1 MLTITEGREGGV
13 LTLVL
18 NGELDL
24 ATHGDLVAALDKA
37 LERSDGAAEVVE
49 IDCERLR
56 FCDSTGVHTFL
67 LAHRRARTD
76 GVTFRLVGVRGL
88 VLRVLTIC
96 GAMAILTM
104 A

>member
-1 MLTITEGREGGV
+1 MLTITDRREGGV

-18 NGELDL
+18 DGELDL
-24 ATHGDLVAALDKA
+24 STHGNLVAALDKA
-37 LERSDGAAEVVE
+37 MERSEGAADVVH
-49 IDCERLR
+49 IDCVRLR

-76 GVTFRLVGVRGL
+76 GVTMRLVGVRGL

-96 GAMAILTM
+96 GAMKILTTT
-104 A
+104 